1 MIKFNLMAQTPG
13 EKMRRLFLA
22 LFFALPFALHAAPRT
37 CLVVGVT
44 DGDTLTAR
52 CPRPGG
58 YERLKV
64 RLDAIDAP
72 EQRQAFGARA
82 KQALSRLVFAKE
94 VELDCPKTDRYDRA
108 VCGVRVAPAPAP
120 QGPKT
125 LDAGLAMLTLGMAW
139 WYRAYAHE
147 QTPQARGQHE
157 FAEAEARAKKIGL
170 WRDASP
176 VPPWEW
182 RRTEHDTH

>member
-1 MIKFNLMAQTPG
+1 MPRYSKGSGAFSFGCLVRQPDLS
-13 EKMRRLFLA
+13 MRRLVFTLFLT
-22 LFFALPFALHAAPRT
+22 LPFALHAAPRT

-120 QGPKT
+120 QGP
-125 LDAGLAMLTLGMAW
+125 
-139 WYRAYAHE
+139 
-147 QTPQARGQHE
+147 
-157 FAEAEARAKKIGL
+157 
-170 WRDASP
+170 
-176 VPPWEW
+176 
-182 RRTEHDTH
+182 